1 MLKLKYILVIH
12 FFLFFLIGNTQ
23 VVDSLDASVQDSVE
37 VLQEELEIP
46 QVDSITETTND
57 STSNDDVELESTDE
71 FEDSF
76 PEVDDAESKE
86 DFNSYP
92 IDEQEP
98 DYASPS
104 DENFIF
110 KPQVSLG
117 TGMLTFYGDIGS
129 NHQGYHPMVSRL
141 ASTLRLISPLND
153 FLDLGFYV
161 LFGQISA
168 NERTLTRNLN
178 FNSNI
183 TTGGVT
189 INYNF
194 NHFLKKGRNVEPYI
208 HVGLES
214 IEFLSKTDLQDANGN
229 TYHYWS
235 DGSIKD
241 LAENDPNADNAV
253 DLVRDYTYE
262 SDVREQNFDG
272 FGKYQERTL
281 GMPLELG
288 ANFHVGNKL
297 KFRVG
302 TAVHFTFTD
311 LIDGV
316 TNESVGNRIG
326 DARNDKLLYT
336 HIAMSYDFNIKSKKK
351 PKFDIIDEDSEQYY
365 REDTIDSDG
374 DLVVDHMDRC
384 ANTPPGV
391 VVDELG
397 CPLDDDLDG
406 VANSFDDELLSM
418 EGALVDMKG
427 VTMTDDDH
435 IENFRRYK
443 DSIGEF
449 TDWDTLLRTW
459 GSDPRSLKTLIDTK
473 TLKPKAKEL
482 YIVVGSDIQGVSEDE
497 LWKQLANRDFQVK
510 ESGDS
515 ILYVMGGYDP
525 NMVADVIKEL
535 EEDSVQVQ
543 GVVEI
548 NDQDEVIP
556 VDVEEIVES
565 IEAVNETVDN
575 TPSVDK
581 NSNNNDQNNN
591 LTNESQIPETRD
603 DEFVPVI
610 DPETQLASFRIQI
623 GAFSRKISKSVFAD
637 LPEVVSVK
645 GDDGLYRYFSGSYT
659 DKVKAASHK
668 VNLTT
673 SGYNDAFIVAFK
685 DGKRVTLREAGF
697 DVKPGLVEDITLSS
711 TPSVNAIDSK
721 LVKFRVQVGAFQEKV
736 PTDYL
741 DLFLDIGNVLPKKDV
756 VSGYTRYYVGKLDT
770 YEQAMTFREKIAKKG
785 LEDCFIVGEFK
796 QKIITSREA
805 LNLLGK

>member
-1 MLKLKYILVIH
+1 MFKLRYIFVVSFSI
-12 FFLFFLIGNTQ
+12 FYLIGNAQ
-23 VVDSLDASVQDSVE
+23 VLDDADGNVQDSIDIFQE
-37 VLQEELEIP
+37 VDAIAPLDSIIENTTDSINNEDLEIEP
-46 QVDSITETTND
+46 
-57 STSNDDVELESTDE
+57 TDE
-71 FEDSF
+71 FDDSV
-76 PEVDDAESKE
+76 PNVEDAESSE
-86 DFNSYP
+86 DFDFYP
-92 IDEQEP
+92 IDEQEK
-98 DYASPS
+98 DFESS
-104 DENFIF
+104 TEDEFIF

-141 ASTLRLISPLND
+141 ATTLRLINPLND

-194 NHFLKKGRNVEPYI
+194 NQFLRKGRNVEPYI

-241 LAENDPNADNAV
+241 LAENDPNADNAI

-262 SDVREQNFDG
+262 SDIREQNFDG

-281 GMPLELG
+281 GIPLELG

-351 PKFDIIDEDSEQYY
+351 PKFDVIDEDSEQYY

-374 DLVVDHMDRC
+374 DMVVDHMDRC

-427 VTMTDDDH
+427 VTMTDDQH

-449 TDWDTLLRTW
+449 TAWDTLQRTW
-459 GSDPRSLKTLIDTK
+459 SSDPRSLKTLINTK

-482 YIVVGSDIQGVSEDE
+482 YVVVGSDIQGVSEDE
-497 LWKQLANRDFQVK
+497 LWKKLANRDFQVK

-548 NDQDEVIP
+548 NDQDEITS
-556 VDVEEIVES
+556 VDVDEIVES
-565 IEAVNETVDN
+565 IKVA
-575 TPSVDK
+575 
-581 NSNNNDQNNN
+581 
-591 LTNESQIPETRD
+591 NESQNNETAD

-659 DKVKAASHK
+659 DKSKAASHK

-697 DVKPGLVEDITLSS
+697 DVKPGLIEDISLSS
-711 TPSVNAIDSK
+711 TPSVNAVDPK
-721 LVKFRVQVGAFQEKV
+721 LVKFRVQVGAFKEKV

-756 VSGYTRYYVGKLDT
+756 VSGFTRYYVGKLDT
-770 YEQAMTFREKIAKKG
+770 YEQAMAFRDRIAKKG

-796 QKIITSREA
+796 QKIIPSREA

>member
-1 MLKLKYILVIH
+1 MFKLRYIFIVSFSI
-12 FFLFFLIGNTQ
+12 FYLIGNAQ
-23 VVDSLDASVQDSVE
+23 VLDDADGNVQDSIGIFQE
-37 VLQEELEIP
+37 VDTIAPLDSIIENTTDSINNEDLEIEP
-46 QVDSITETTND
+46 
-57 STSNDDVELESTDE
+57 TDE
-71 FEDSF
+71 FDDSVPNVEDG
-76 PEVDDAESKE
+76 ESSE
-86 DFNSYP
+86 DFDFYP
-92 IDEQEP
+92 IDEQEK
-98 DYASPS
+98 DFESS
-104 DENFIF
+104 TEDEFIF

-141 ASTLRLISPLND
+141 ATTLRLINPLND

-194 NHFLKKGRNVEPYI
+194 NQFLRKGRNVEPYI

-241 LAENDPNADNAV
+241 LAENDPNADNAI

-262 SDVREQNFDG
+262 SDIREQNFDG

-281 GMPLELG
+281 GIPLELG

-351 PKFDIIDEDSEQYY
+351 PKFDVIDEDSEQYY

-374 DLVVDHMDRC
+374 DMVVDHMDRC

-427 VTMTDDDH
+427 VTMTDDQH

-449 TDWDTLLRTW
+449 TAWDTLQRTW
-459 GSDPRSLKTLIDTK
+459 SSDPRSLKTLINTK

-482 YIVVGSDIQGVSEDE
+482 YVVVGSDIQGVSEDE
-497 LWKQLANRDFQVK
+497 LWKKLANRDFQVK

-548 NDQDEVIP
+548 NDQDEITS
-556 VDVEEIVES
+556 VDIDEIVES
-565 IEAVNETVDN
+565 IEVANDSQNNETG
-575 TPSVDK
+575 
-581 NSNNNDQNNN
+581 
-591 LTNESQIPETRD
+591 D

-659 DKVKAASHK
+659 DKSKAASHK

-697 DVKPGLVEDITLSS
+697 DVKPGLIEDISLSS
-711 TPSVNAIDSK
+711 TPSVNAVDPK
-721 LVKFRVQVGAFQEKV
+721 LVKFRVQVGAFKEKV

-756 VSGYTRYYVGKLDT
+756 VSGFTRYYVGKLDT
-770 YEQAMTFREKIAKKG
+770 YEQAMAFRDRIAKKG

-796 QKIITSREA
+796 QKIIPSREA

>member
-1 MLKLKYILVIH
+1 MRLVTYKVSLMILRFRYMI
-12 FFLFFLIGNTQ
+12 FILTMCLTYSLNAQ
-23 VVDSLDASVQDSVE
+23 VADSLVSPSVDSVSNDTP
-37 VLQEELEIP
+37 I
-46 QVDSITETTND
+46 DSITPLQESPDSIEVDNSTIESEPSVEEINSNSLSNEFIEDEETPN
-57 STSNDDVELESTDE
+57 DE
-71 FEDSF
+71 FL
-76 PEVDDAESKE
+76 
-86 DFNSYP
+86 
-92 IDEQEP
+92 
-98 DYASPS
+98 
-104 DENFIF
+104 F
-110 KPQVSLG
+110 KPQLSLG

-129 NHQGYHPMVSRL
+129 NHRGYHPMVSRL
-141 ASTLRLISPLND
+141 ATTLRLINPLND

-229 TYHYWS
+229 TYYYWS
-235 DGSIKD
+235 DGTIKD
-241 LAENDPNADNAV
+241 MAENDPNADNAV
-253 DLVRDYTYE
+253 DLVRDYTFE
-262 SDVREQNFDG
+262 SDIREQNFDG
-272 FGKYQERTL
+272 FGKYQERTF
-281 GMPLELG
+281 GIPLELG
-288 ANFHVGNKL
+288 ANFHVGERL

-302 TAVHFTFTD
+302 SSVHFTFTD

-316 TNESVGNRIG
+316 TSESLGNRIG
-326 DARNDKLLYT
+326 DARNDKMLYT
-336 HIAMSYDFNIKSKKK
+336 HIAMCYDFNIKSKKK
-351 PKFDIIDEDSEQYY
+351 PKVDIIDEDSEKYY
-365 REDTIDSDG
+365 REDVEDADG
-374 DLVVDHMDRC
+374 DLIVDHMDKC
-384 ANTPPGV
+384 PNTPQGV
-391 VVDELG
+391 EVDEFG
-397 CPLDDDLDG
+397 CPLDDDIDG

-418 EGALVDMKG
+418 EGALVDING

-435 IENFRRYK
+435 IENYRRYK

-449 TDWDTLLRTW
+449 SQWDTLHRTW
-459 GSDPRSLKTLIDTK
+459 GSDPRSLKTLIDTRNL
-473 TLKPKAKEL
+473 TPKSKEL
-482 YIVVGSDIQGVSEDE
+482 YIVIGSDIQGVSPNE
-497 LWKQLANRDFQVK
+497 LWKKLANRDFQVK

-525 NMVADVIKEL
+525 NIVADVIKEL
-535 EEDSVQVQ
+535 ENDSVEVQ

-548 NDQDEVIP
+548 NDQDEITP
-556 VDVEEIVES
+556 VDVDEIIAESNVAEETEEELPIENESNTDTAIVE
-565 IEAVNETVDN
+565 
-575 TPSVDK
+575 
-581 NSNNNDQNNN
+581 
-591 LTNESQIPETRD
+591 
-603 DEFVPVI
+603 EFVPVI

-623 GAFSRKISKSVFAD
+623 GAFSRKISKSVFGD
-637 LPEVVSVK
+637 LPDVVSVR

-659 DKVKAASHK
+659 DKAKAATHK

-697 DVKPGLVEDITLSS
+697 EVQPGVVEDLSVSS
-711 TPSVNAIDSK
+711 TPSANAVDPSLI
-721 LVKFRVQVGAFQEKV
+721 KFRIQVGAFKEKV

-741 DLFLDIGNVLPKKDV
+741 DIFLDIGNVLPKRDV
-756 VSGYTRYYVGKLDT
+756 VSGFTRYYVGKLDT
-770 YEQAMTFREKIAKKG
+770 YEAAMAFRDKIASRG

-796 QKIITSREA
+796 QNIITSREA

>member
-1 MLKLKYILVIH
+1 MFKLRYIFVVSFSI
-12 FFLFFLIGNTQ
+12 FYLIGNAQ
-23 VVDSLDASVQDSVE
+23 VLDDADGNVQDSIDIFQKVDTIAPLDSIIE
-37 VLQEELEIP
+37 NTTDSINNEDLEIEP
-46 QVDSITETTND
+46 
-57 STSNDDVELESTDE
+57 TDE
-71 FEDSF
+71 FNDSVPNVEDG
-76 PEVDDAESKE
+76 ESSE
-86 DFNSYP
+86 DFDFYP
-92 IDEQEP
+92 IDEQEK
-98 DYASPS
+98 DFESS
-104 DENFIF
+104 TEDEFIF

-141 ASTLRLISPLND
+141 ATTLRLINPLND

-194 NHFLKKGRNVEPYI
+194 NQFLRKGRNVEPYI

-241 LAENDPNADNAV
+241 LAENDPNADNAI

-262 SDVREQNFDG
+262 SDIREQNFDG

-281 GMPLELG
+281 GIPLELG

-351 PKFDIIDEDSEQYY
+351 PKFDVIDEDSEQYY

-374 DLVVDHMDRC
+374 DMVVDHMDRC

-427 VTMTDDDH
+427 VTMTDDQH

-449 TDWDTLLRTW
+449 TAWDTLQRTW
-459 GSDPRSLKTLIDTK
+459 SSDPRSLKTLINTK

-482 YIVVGSDIQGVSEDE
+482 YVVVGSDIQGVSEDE
-497 LWKQLANRDFQVK
+497 LWKKLANRDFQVK

-548 NDQDEVIP
+548 NDQDEITS
-556 VDVEEIVES
+556 VDVDEIVES
-565 IEAVNETVDN
+565 IKVA
-575 TPSVDK
+575 
-581 NSNNNDQNNN
+581 
-591 LTNESQIPETRD
+591 NESQNNETGD

-659 DKVKAASHK
+659 DKSKAASHK

-697 DVKPGLVEDITLSS
+697 DVKPGLIEDISLSS
-711 TPSVNAIDSK
+711 TPSVNAVDPK
-721 LVKFRVQVGAFQEKV
+721 LVKFRVQVGAFKEKV

-756 VSGYTRYYVGKLDT
+756 VSGFTRYYVGKLDT
-770 YEQAMTFREKIAKKG
+770 YEQAMAFRDRIAKKG

-796 QKIITSREA
+796 QKIIPSREA

>member
-1 MLKLKYILVIH
+1 MFKLRYIFVVSFSI
-12 FFLFFLIGNTQ
+12 FYLIGNAQ
-23 VVDSLDASVQDSVE
+23 VLDDADGNVQDSIDIFQE
-37 VLQEELEIP
+37 VDAITPLDSTIENSIDSINNEDLEIEP
-46 QVDSITETTND
+46 
-57 STSNDDVELESTDE
+57 TDE
-71 FEDSF
+71 FDDSVPNVEDG
-76 PEVDDAESKE
+76 ESSE
-86 DFNSYP
+86 DFDFYP
-92 IDEQEP
+92 IDEQEK
-98 DYASPS
+98 DFESS
-104 DENFIF
+104 TEDEFIF

-141 ASTLRLISPLND
+141 ATTLRLINPLND

-194 NHFLKKGRNVEPYI
+194 NQFLRKGRNVEPYI

-241 LAENDPNADNAV
+241 LAENDPNADNAI

-262 SDVREQNFDG
+262 SDIREQNFDG

-281 GMPLELG
+281 GIPLELG

-302 TAVHFTFTD
+302 TAIHFTFTD

-351 PKFDIIDEDSEQYY
+351 PKFDVIDEDSEQYY

-374 DLVVDHMDRC
+374 DMVVDHMDRC

-427 VTMTDDDH
+427 VTMTDDQH

-449 TDWDTLLRTW
+449 TAWDTLQRTW
-459 GSDPRSLKTLIDTK
+459 SSDPRSLKTLINTK

-482 YIVVGSDIQGVSEDE
+482 YVVVGSDIQGVSEDE
-497 LWKQLANRDFQVK
+497 LWKKLANRDFQVK

-548 NDQDEVIP
+548 NDQDEITSVNF
-556 VDVEEIVES
+556 DEIVES
-565 IEAVNETVDN
+565 IEVA
-575 TPSVDK
+575 
-581 NSNNNDQNNN
+581 
-591 LTNESQIPETRD
+591 NESQNNETAD

-659 DKVKAASHK
+659 DKSKAASHK

-697 DVKPGLVEDITLSS
+697 DVKPGLIEDISLSS
-711 TPSVNAIDSK
+711 TPSVNAVDPK
-721 LVKFRVQVGAFQEKV
+721 LVKFRVQVGAFKEKV

-756 VSGYTRYYVGKLDT
+756 VSGFTRYYVGKLDT
-770 YEQAMTFREKIAKKG
+770 YEQAMAFRDRIAKKG

-796 QKIITSREA
+796 QKIIPSREA

>member
-1 MLKLKYILVIH
+1 MFKLRYIFVVSFSI
-12 FFLFFLIGNTQ
+12 FYLIGNAQ
-23 VVDSLDASVQDSVE
+23 VLDDADGNVQDSIDIFQE
-37 VLQEELEIP
+37 VDAIAPLDSIIENTTDSINNEDLEIEP
-46 QVDSITETTND
+46 
-57 STSNDDVELESTDE
+57 TDE
-71 FEDSF
+71 FNDSVPNVEDG
-76 PEVDDAESKE
+76 ESSE
-86 DFNSYP
+86 DFDFYP
-92 IDEQEP
+92 IDEQEK
-98 DYASPS
+98 DFESS
-104 DENFIF
+104 TEDEFIF

-141 ASTLRLISPLND
+141 ATTLRLINPLND

-194 NHFLKKGRNVEPYI
+194 NQFLRKGRNVEPYI

-241 LAENDPNADNAV
+241 LAENDPNADNAI

-262 SDVREQNFDG
+262 SDIREQNFDG

-281 GMPLELG
+281 GIPLELG

-351 PKFDIIDEDSEQYY
+351 PKFDVIDEDSEQYY

-374 DLVVDHMDRC
+374 DMVVDHMDRC

-427 VTMTDDDH
+427 VTMTDDQH

-449 TDWDTLLRTW
+449 TAWDTLQRTW
-459 GSDPRSLKTLIDTK
+459 SSDPRSLKTLINTK

-482 YIVVGSDIQGVSEDE
+482 YVVVGSDIQGVSEDE
-497 LWKQLANRDFQVK
+497 LWKKLANRDFQVK

-548 NDQDEVIP
+548 NDQDEITS
-556 VDVEEIVES
+556 VDVDEIVES
-565 IEAVNETVDN
+565 IKVA
-575 TPSVDK
+575 
-581 NSNNNDQNNN
+581 
-591 LTNESQIPETRD
+591 NESQNNETGD

-659 DKVKAASHK
+659 DKSKAASHK

-697 DVKPGLVEDITLSS
+697 DVKPGLIEDISLSS
-711 TPSVNAIDSK
+711 TPSINAVDPK
-721 LVKFRVQVGAFQEKV
+721 LVKFRVQVGAFKEKV

-756 VSGYTRYYVGKLDT
+756 VSGFTRYYVGKLDT
-770 YEQAMTFREKIAKKG
+770 YEQAMAFRDRIAKKG

-796 QKIITSREA
+796 QKIIPSREA

>member
-1 MLKLKYILVIH
+1 MFKLRYIFVVSFSI
-12 FFLFFLIGNTQ
+12 FYLIGNAQ
-23 VVDSLDASVQDSVE
+23 VLDDADGNVQDSIDIFQE
-37 VLQEELEIP
+37 VDTIAPLDSIIENTTDSINNEDLEIEP
-46 QVDSITETTND
+46 
-57 STSNDDVELESTDE
+57 TDE
-71 FEDSF
+71 FNDSVPNVEDG
-76 PEVDDAESKE
+76 ESSE
-86 DFNSYP
+86 DFDFYP
-92 IDEQEP
+92 IDEQEK
-98 DYASPS
+98 DFESS
-104 DENFIF
+104 TEDEFIF

-141 ASTLRLISPLND
+141 ATTLRLINPLND

-194 NHFLKKGRNVEPYI
+194 NQFLRKGRNVEPYI
-208 HVGLES
+208 HLGLES

-241 LAENDPNADNAV
+241 LAENDPNADNAI

-262 SDVREQNFDG
+262 SDIREQNFDG

-281 GMPLELG
+281 GIPLELG

-351 PKFDIIDEDSEQYY
+351 PKFDVIDEDSEQYY

-374 DLVVDHMDRC
+374 DMVVDHMDRC

-427 VTMTDDDH
+427 VTMTDDQH

-449 TDWDTLLRTW
+449 TVWDTLQRTW
-459 GSDPRSLKTLIDTK
+459 SSDPRSLKTLINTK

-482 YIVVGSDIQGVSEDE
+482 YVVVGSDIQGVSEDE
-497 LWKQLANRDFQVK
+497 LWKKLANRDFQVK

-548 NDQDEVIP
+548 NDQDEITSVN
-556 VDVEEIVES
+556 VDEIVES
-565 IEAVNETVDN
+565 IEVA
-575 TPSVDK
+575 
-581 NSNNNDQNNN
+581 
-591 LTNESQIPETRD
+591 NESQNNETGD

-659 DKVKAASHK
+659 DKSKAASHK

-697 DVKPGLVEDITLSS
+697 DVKPGLIEDISLSS
-711 TPSVNAIDSK
+711 TPSVNAVDPK
-721 LVKFRVQVGAFQEKV
+721 LVKFRVQVGAFKEKV

-756 VSGYTRYYVGKLDT
+756 VSGFTRYYVGKLDT
-770 YEQAMTFREKIAKKG
+770 YEQAMAFRDRIAKKG

-796 QKIITSREA
+796 QKIIPSREA

>member
-1 MLKLKYILVIH
+1 MFKLRYIFVVSFSI
-12 FFLFFLIGNTQ
+12 FYLIGNAQ
-23 VVDSLDASVQDSVE
+23 VLDDADGNVQDSIDIFQE
-37 VLQEELEIP
+37 VDAIAPLDSIIENTTDSINNEDLEIEP
-46 QVDSITETTND
+46 
-57 STSNDDVELESTDE
+57 TDE
-71 FEDSF
+71 FDDSVPNVEDG
-76 PEVDDAESKE
+76 ESSE
-86 DFNSYP
+86 DFDFYP
-92 IDEQEP
+92 IDEQEK
-98 DYASPS
+98 DFESS
-104 DENFIF
+104 TEDEFIF

-141 ASTLRLISPLND
+141 ATTLRLINPLND

-194 NHFLKKGRNVEPYI
+194 NQFLRKGRNVEPYI

-241 LAENDPNADNAV
+241 LAENDPNADNAI

-262 SDVREQNFDG
+262 SDIREQNFDG

-281 GMPLELG
+281 GIPLELG

-351 PKFDIIDEDSEQYY
+351 PKFDVIDEDSEQYY

-374 DLVVDHMDRC
+374 DMVVDHMDRC

-427 VTMTDDDH
+427 VTMTDDQH

-449 TDWDTLLRTW
+449 TAWDTLQRTW

-482 YIVVGSDIQGVSEDE
+482 YVVVGSDIQGVSEDE
-497 LWKQLANRDFQVK
+497 LWKKLANRDFQVK

-548 NDQDEVIP
+548 NDQDEITS
-556 VDVEEIVES
+556 VDVDEIVES
-565 IEAVNETVDN
+565 IEVA
-575 TPSVDK
+575 
-581 NSNNNDQNNN
+581 
-591 LTNESQIPETRD
+591 NESQNNETGD

-659 DKVKAASHK
+659 DKSKAASHK

-697 DVKPGLVEDITLSS
+697 DVKPGLIEDISLSS
-711 TPSVNAIDSK
+711 TPSVNAVDPK
-721 LVKFRVQVGAFQEKV
+721 LVKFRVQVGAFKEKV

-756 VSGYTRYYVGKLDT
+756 VSGFTRYYVGKLDT
-770 YEQAMTFREKIAKKG
+770 YEQAMAFRDRIAKKG

-796 QKIITSREA
+796 QKIIPSREA

>member
-1 MLKLKYILVIH
+1 MFKLRYILVIN
-12 FFLFFLIGNTQ
+12 FSIFYLIGSAQ
-23 VVDSLDASVQDSVE
+23 VLDDTDASVQDSMDIFQE
-37 VLQEELEIP
+37 VDAITPLDSTIENTIDSINNEDLEIEP
-46 QVDSITETTND
+46 
-57 STSNDDVELESTDE
+57 TDE
-71 FEDSF
+71 FDDSF
-76 PEVDDAESKE
+76 PNVKDVESSK
-86 DFNSYP
+86 DFDFYP
-92 IDEQEP
+92 ISEQEN
-98 DYASPS
+98 DFQSSAK
-104 DENFIF
+104 EEFIF

-141 ASTLRLISPLND
+141 ATTLRLINPLND

-194 NHFLKKGRNVEPYI
+194 NQFLKKGRNVEPYI
-208 HVGLES
+208 HLGLES

-241 LAENDPNADNAV
+241 LAENDPNADNAI

-262 SDVREQNFDG
+262 SDIREQNFDG

-374 DLVVDHMDRC
+374 DMVVDHMDRC

-427 VTMTDDDH
+427 VTMTDDQH
-435 IENFRRYK
+435 IVNFRRYK

-449 TDWDTLLRTW
+449 TDWDTLQRTW
-459 GSDPRSLKTLIDTK
+459 GSDPRSLRTLVDTK
-473 TLKPKAKEL
+473 TLKPRAKEL
-482 YIVVGSDIQGVSEDE
+482 FVVVGSDIEGVSEDE
-497 LWKQLANRDFQVK
+497 LWKKLANRDFQVK

-543 GVVEI
+543 GVIEI
-548 NDQDEVIP
+548 NDQDEITP
-556 VDVEEIVES
+556 VDVDEIVES
-565 IEAVNETVDN
+565 IEVSNETVDDFAGN
-575 TPSVDK
+575 NMDL
-581 NSNNNDQNNN
+581 NND
-591 LTNESQIPETRD
+591 LTNESQNNETGD

-623 GAFSRKISKSVFAD
+623 GAFSRKISKSVFSD

-659 DKVKAASHK
+659 DKSKAASHK

-697 DVKPGLVEDITLSS
+697 DVKPGLVEDISLSS
-711 TPSVNAIDSK
+711 TPSVNAIDPK
-721 LVKFRVQVGAFQEKV
+721 LVKFRVQVGAFKEKV

-756 VSGYTRYYVGKLDT
+756 VSGFTRYYVGKLDT
-770 YEQAMTFREKIAKKG
+770 YEQAMAFRDRIAKKG

>member
-1 MLKLKYILVIH
+1 MFKLRYILVIN
-12 FFLFFLIGNTQ
+12 FSIFYLIGISQ
-23 VVDSLDASVQDSVE
+23 VLDDADASVQDSVHIFQE
-37 VLQEELEIP
+37 VDAITPLDSVIENTIDSINNEDLEIEP
-46 QVDSITETTND
+46 
-57 STSNDDVELESTDE
+57 TDE
-71 FEDSF
+71 FDDSF
-76 PEVDDAESKE
+76 PNEKDVEPSK
-86 DFNSYP
+86 DFDFYP
-92 IDEQEP
+92 IGEQEN
-98 DYASPS
+98 DFQSSA
-104 DENFIF
+104 EEEFIF

-129 NHQGYHPMVSRL
+129 NHKGYHPMVSRL
-141 ASTLRLISPLND
+141 ATTLRLINPLND

-194 NHFLKKGRNVEPYI
+194 NQFLKKGRNVEPYI
-208 HVGLES
+208 HLGLES

-262 SDVREQNFDG
+262 SDIREQNFDG

-374 DLVVDHMDRC
+374 DMVVDHMDRC

-427 VTMTDDDH
+427 VTMTDDQH
-435 IENFRRYK
+435 IVNFRRYK

-449 TDWDTLLRTW
+449 TDWDTLQRTW
-459 GSDPRSLKTLIDTK
+459 GSDPRSLRTLVDTK
-473 TLKPKAKEL
+473 TLKPRAKEL
-482 YIVVGSDIQGVSEDE
+482 FVVVGSDIEGVSEDE
-497 LWKQLANRDFQVK
+497 LWKKLANRDFQVK

-535 EEDSVQVQ
+535 EDDSVQVQ
-543 GVVEI
+543 GVIEI
-548 NDQDEVIP
+548 NDQDEITP
-556 VDVEEIVES
+556 VDVDEIVES
-565 IEAVNETVDN
+565 IEV
-575 TPSVDK
+575 
-581 NSNNNDQNNN
+581 SN
-591 LTNESQIPETRD
+591 
-603 DEFVPVI
+603 
-610 DPETQLASFRIQI
+610 
-623 GAFSRKISKSVFAD
+623 
-637 LPEVVSVK
+637 
-645 GDDGLYRYFSGSYT
+645 
-659 DKVKAASHK
+659 
-668 VNLTT
+668 
-673 SGYNDAFIVAFK
+673 
-685 DGKRVTLREAGF
+685 
-697 DVKPGLVEDITLSS
+697 
-711 TPSVNAIDSK
+711 
-721 LVKFRVQVGAFQEKV
+721 
-736 PTDYL
+736 
-741 DLFLDIGNVLPKKDV
+741 
-756 VSGYTRYYVGKLDT
+756 
-770 YEQAMTFREKIAKKG
+770 
-785 LEDCFIVGEFK
+785 
-796 QKIITSREA
+796 
-805 LNLLGK
+805 

>member
-1 MLKLKYILVIH
+1 MFKLRYIFVVSFSI
-12 FFLFFLIGNTQ
+12 FYLIGNAQ
-23 VVDSLDASVQDSVE
+23 VLDDADGNVQDSIGIFQE
-37 VLQEELEIP
+37 VDTIAPLDSIIENTTDSINNEDLEIEP
-46 QVDSITETTND
+46 
-57 STSNDDVELESTDE
+57 TDE
-71 FEDSF
+71 FDDSVPNVEDG
-76 PEVDDAESKE
+76 ESSE
-86 DFNSYP
+86 DFDFYP
-92 IDEQEP
+92 IDEQEK
-98 DYASPS
+98 DFESS
-104 DENFIF
+104 TEDEFIF

-141 ASTLRLISPLND
+141 ATTLRLINPLND

-194 NHFLKKGRNVEPYI
+194 NQFLRKGRNVEPYI

-241 LAENDPNADNAV
+241 LAENDPNADNAI

-262 SDVREQNFDG
+262 SDIREQNFDG

-281 GMPLELG
+281 GIPLELG

-351 PKFDIIDEDSEQYY
+351 PKFDVIDEDSEQYY

-374 DLVVDHMDRC
+374 DMVVDHMDRC

-427 VTMTDDDH
+427 VTMTDDQH

-449 TDWDTLLRTW
+449 TAWDTLQRTW
-459 GSDPRSLKTLIDTK
+459 SSDPRSLKTLINTK

-482 YIVVGSDIQGVSEDE
+482 YVVVGSDIQGVSEDE
-497 LWKQLANRDFQVK
+497 LWKKLANRDFQVK

-548 NDQDEVIP
+548 NDQDEITS
-556 VDVEEIVES
+556 VDVDEIVES
-565 IEAVNETVDN
+565 IEVA
-575 TPSVDK
+575 
-581 NSNNNDQNNN
+581 
-591 LTNESQIPETRD
+591 NESQNNETGD

-659 DKVKAASHK
+659 DKSKAASHK

-697 DVKPGLVEDITLSS
+697 DVKPGLIEDISLSS
-711 TPSVNAIDSK
+711 TPSVNAVDPK
-721 LVKFRVQVGAFQEKV
+721 LVKFRVQVGAFKEKV

-756 VSGYTRYYVGKLDT
+756 VSGFTRYYVGKLDT
-770 YEQAMTFREKIAKKG
+770 YEQAMAFRDRIAKKG

-796 QKIITSREA
+796 QKIIPSREA

>member
-1 MLKLKYILVIH
+1 MFKLRYIFVVSFSI
-12 FFLFFLIGNTQ
+12 FYLIGNAQ
-23 VVDSLDASVQDSVE
+23 VLDDADGNVQDSIDIFQE
-37 VLQEELEIP
+37 VDAIAPLDSIIENTTDSINNEDLEIEP
-46 QVDSITETTND
+46 
-57 STSNDDVELESTDE
+57 TDE
-71 FEDSF
+71 FNDSVPNVEDG
-76 PEVDDAESKE
+76 ESSE
-86 DFNSYP
+86 DFDFYP
-92 IDEQEP
+92 IDEQEK
-98 DYASPS
+98 DFESS
-104 DENFIF
+104 TEDEFIF

-141 ASTLRLISPLND
+141 ATTLRLINPLND

-194 NHFLKKGRNVEPYI
+194 NQFLRKGRNVEPYI

-241 LAENDPNADNAV
+241 LAENDPNADNAI

-262 SDVREQNFDG
+262 SDIREQNFDG

-281 GMPLELG
+281 GIPLELG

-351 PKFDIIDEDSEQYY
+351 PKFDVIDEDSEQYY

-374 DLVVDHMDRC
+374 DMVVDHMDRC

-427 VTMTDDDH
+427 VTMTDDQH

-449 TDWDTLLRTW
+449 TAWDTLQRTW
-459 GSDPRSLKTLIDTK
+459 SSDPRSLKTLINTK

-482 YIVVGSDIQGVSEDE
+482 YVVVGSDIQGVSEDE
-497 LWKQLANRDFQVK
+497 LWKKLANRDFQVK

-548 NDQDEVIP
+548 NDQDEITSVN
-556 VDVEEIVES
+556 VDEIVES
-565 IEAVNETVDN
+565 IEVA
-575 TPSVDK
+575 
-581 NSNNNDQNNN
+581 
-591 LTNESQIPETRD
+591 NESQNNETGD

-610 DPETQLASFRIQI
+610 DPEPQLASFRIQI

-659 DKVKAASHK
+659 DKSKAASHK

-697 DVKPGLVEDITLSS
+697 DVKPGLIEDISLSS
-711 TPSVNAIDSK
+711 TPSVNAVDPK
-721 LVKFRVQVGAFQEKV
+721 LVKFRVQVGAFKEKV

-756 VSGYTRYYVGKLDT
+756 VSGFTRYYVGKLDT
-770 YEQAMTFREKIAKKG
+770 YEQAMAFRDRIAKKG

-796 QKIITSREA
+796 QKIIPSREA

>member
-1 MLKLKYILVIH
+1 MFKLRYIFVVSFSI
-12 FFLFFLIGNTQ
+12 FYLIGNAQ
-23 VVDSLDASVQDSVE
+23 VLDDADGNVQDSIDIFQE
-37 VLQEELEIP
+37 VDTIAPLDSIIENTTDSINNEDLEIEP
-46 QVDSITETTND
+46 
-57 STSNDDVELESTDE
+57 TDE
-71 FEDSF
+71 FNDSVPNVEDG
-76 PEVDDAESKE
+76 ESSE
-86 DFNSYP
+86 DFDFYP
-92 IDEQEP
+92 IDEQEK
-98 DYASPS
+98 DFESS
-104 DENFIF
+104 TEDEFIF

-141 ASTLRLISPLND
+141 ATTLRLINPLND

-194 NHFLKKGRNVEPYI
+194 NQFLKKGRNVEPYI

-241 LAENDPNADNAV
+241 LAENDPNADNAI

-262 SDVREQNFDG
+262 SDIREQNFDG

-281 GMPLELG
+281 GIPLELG

-351 PKFDIIDEDSEQYY
+351 PKFDVIDEDSEQYY

-374 DLVVDHMDRC
+374 DMVVDHMDRC

-427 VTMTDDDH
+427 VTMTDDQH

-449 TDWDTLLRTW
+449 TAWDTLQRTW
-459 GSDPRSLKTLIDTK
+459 SSDPRSLKTLINTK

-482 YIVVGSDIQGVSEDE
+482 YVVVGSDIQGVSEDE
-497 LWKQLANRDFQVK
+497 LWKKLANRDFQVK

-548 NDQDEVIP
+548 NDQDEITS
-556 VDVEEIVES
+556 VDVDEIVES
-565 IEAVNETVDN
+565 IEVA
-575 TPSVDK
+575 
-581 NSNNNDQNNN
+581 
-591 LTNESQIPETRD
+591 NESQNNETGD

-659 DKVKAASHK
+659 DKSKAASHK

-697 DVKPGLVEDITLSS
+697 DVKPGLIEDISLSS
-711 TPSVNAIDSK
+711 TPSVNAVDPK
-721 LVKFRVQVGAFQEKV
+721 LVKFRVQVGAFKEKV

-756 VSGYTRYYVGKLDT
+756 VSGFTRYYVGKLDT
-770 YEQAMTFREKIAKKG
+770 YEQAMAFRDRIAKKG

-796 QKIITSREA
+796 QKIIPSREA

>member
-1 MLKLKYILVIH
+1 MFKLRYIFVVSFSI
-12 FFLFFLIGNTQ
+12 FYLIGNAQ
-23 VVDSLDASVQDSVE
+23 VLDDADGNVQDSIDIFQE
-37 VLQEELEIP
+37 VDAIAPL
-46 QVDSITETTND
+46 DSIIENTTD
-57 STSNDDVELESTDE
+57 SINNEDLDIEPTDE
-71 FEDSF
+71 FDDSVPNVEDG
-76 PEVDDAESKE
+76 ESSE
-86 DFNSYP
+86 DFDFYP
-92 IDEQEP
+92 IDEQEK
-98 DYASPS
+98 DFESS
-104 DENFIF
+104 TEDEFIF

-141 ASTLRLISPLND
+141 ATTLRLINPLND

-194 NHFLKKGRNVEPYI
+194 NQFLRKGRNVEPYI

-241 LAENDPNADNAV
+241 LAENDPNADNAI

-262 SDVREQNFDG
+262 SDIREQNFDG

-281 GMPLELG
+281 GIPLELG

-351 PKFDIIDEDSEQYY
+351 PKFDVIDEDSEQYY

-374 DLVVDHMDRC
+374 DMVVDHMDRC

-427 VTMTDDDH
+427 VTMTDDQH

-449 TDWDTLLRTW
+449 TAWDTLQRTW
-459 GSDPRSLKTLIDTK
+459 SSDPRSLKTLINTK

-482 YIVVGSDIQGVSEDE
+482 YVVVGSDIQGVSEDE
-497 LWKQLANRDFQVK
+497 LWKKLANRDFQVK

-548 NDQDEVIP
+548 NDQDEITSVN
-556 VDVEEIVES
+556 VDEIVES
-565 IEAVNETVDN
+565 IEVA
-575 TPSVDK
+575 
-581 NSNNNDQNNN
+581 
-591 LTNESQIPETRD
+591 NESQNNETGD

-659 DKVKAASHK
+659 DKSKAASHK

-697 DVKPGLVEDITLSS
+697 DVKPGLIEDISLSS
-711 TPSVNAIDSK
+711 TPSVNAVDPK
-721 LVKFRVQVGAFQEKV
+721 LVKFRVQVGAFKEKV

-756 VSGYTRYYVGKLDT
+756 VSGFTRYYVGKLDT
-770 YEQAMTFREKIAKKG
+770 YEQAMAFRDRIAKKG

-796 QKIITSREA
+796 QKIIPSREA

>member
-1 MLKLKYILVIH
+1 M
-12 FFLFFLIGNTQ
+12 IGNAQ
-23 VVDSLDASVQDSVE
+23 VLDDADINVQDSIDIFQE
-37 VLQEELEIP
+37 VDAITPLDSIIENTTDSINNEDLEIEP
-46 QVDSITETTND
+46 
-57 STSNDDVELESTDE
+57 TDE
-71 FEDSF
+71 FDDSV
-76 PEVDDAESKE
+76 PNVEDAESSE
-86 DFNSYP
+86 DFDFYP
-92 IDEQEP
+92 IDEQEK
-98 DYASPS
+98 DFESS
-104 DENFIF
+104 TEDEFIF

-141 ASTLRLISPLND
+141 ATTLRLINPLND

-194 NHFLKKGRNVEPYI
+194 NQFLRKGRNVEPYI

-241 LAENDPNADNAV
+241 LAENDPNADNAI

-262 SDVREQNFDG
+262 SDIREQNFDG

-281 GMPLELG
+281 GIPLELG

-351 PKFDIIDEDSEQYY
+351 PKFDVIDEDSEQYY

-374 DLVVDHMDRC
+374 DMVVDHMDRC

-391 VVDELG
+391 VVNELG

-427 VTMTDDDH
+427 VTMTDDQH

-449 TDWDTLLRTW
+449 TAWDTLQRTW
-459 GSDPRSLKTLIDTK
+459 SSDPRSLKTLINTK

-482 YIVVGSDIQGVSEDE
+482 YVVVGSDIQGVSEDE
-497 LWKQLANRDFQVK
+497 LWKKLANRDFQVK

-548 NDQDEVIP
+548 NDQDEITS
-556 VDVEEIVES
+556 VDVDEIVES
-565 IEAVNETVDN
+565 IKVA
-575 TPSVDK
+575 
-581 NSNNNDQNNN
+581 
-591 LTNESQIPETRD
+591 NESQNNETGD

-659 DKVKAASHK
+659 DKSKAASHK

-697 DVKPGLVEDITLSS
+697 DVKPGLIEDISLSS
-711 TPSVNAIDSK
+711 TPSVNAVDPK
-721 LVKFRVQVGAFQEKV
+721 LVKFRVQVGAFKEKV

-756 VSGYTRYYVGKLDT
+756 VSGFTRYYVGKLDT
-770 YEQAMTFREKIAKKG
+770 YEQAMAFRDRIAKKG

-796 QKIITSREA
+796 QKIIPSREA

>member
-1 MLKLKYILVIH
+1 MFKLRYIFVVSFSI
-12 FFLFFLIGNTQ
+12 FYLIGNAQ
-23 VVDSLDASVQDSVE
+23 VLDDADGNVQDSIDIFQE
-37 VLQEELEIP
+37 VDTIAPLDSIIENTTDSINNEDLEIEP
-46 QVDSITETTND
+46 
-57 STSNDDVELESTDE
+57 TDE
-71 FEDSF
+71 FDDSVPNVEDG
-76 PEVDDAESKE
+76 ESSE
-86 DFNSYP
+86 DFDFHP
-92 IDEQEP
+92 IDEQEK
-98 DYASPS
+98 DFESS
-104 DENFIF
+104 TEDEFIF

-141 ASTLRLISPLND
+141 ATTLRLINPLND

-194 NHFLKKGRNVEPYI
+194 NQFLRKGRNVEPYI

-241 LAENDPNADNAV
+241 LAENDPNADNAI

-262 SDVREQNFDG
+262 SDIREQNFDG

-281 GMPLELG
+281 GIPLELG

-351 PKFDIIDEDSEQYY
+351 PKFDVIDEDSEQYY

-374 DLVVDHMDRC
+374 DMVVDHMDRC

-427 VTMTDDDH
+427 VTMTDDQH

-449 TDWDTLLRTW
+449 TVWDTLQRTW

-482 YIVVGSDIQGVSEDE
+482 YVVVGSDIQGVSEDE
-497 LWKQLANRDFQVK
+497 LWKKLANRDFQVK

-548 NDQDEVIP
+548 NDQDEITSVN
-556 VDVEEIVES
+556 VDEIVES
-565 IEAVNETVDN
+565 IEVA
-575 TPSVDK
+575 
-581 NSNNNDQNNN
+581 
-591 LTNESQIPETRD
+591 NESQNNETGD

-659 DKVKAASHK
+659 DKSKAASHK

-697 DVKPGLVEDITLSS
+697 DVKPGLIEDISLSS
-711 TPSVNAIDSK
+711 TPSVNAVDPK
-721 LVKFRVQVGAFQEKV
+721 LVKFRVQVGAFKEKV

-756 VSGYTRYYVGKLDT
+756 VSGFTRYYVGKLDT
-770 YEQAMTFREKIAKKG
+770 YEQAMAFRDRIAKKG

-796 QKIITSREA
+796 QKIIPSREA

>member
-1 MLKLKYILVIH
+1 MRLVTYKVSLMILRFRYMI
-12 FFLFFLIGNTQ
+12 FILTMCLTYSLNAQ
-23 VVDSLDASVQDSVE
+23 VADSLVSPSVDSLSNDTP
-37 VLQEELEIP
+37 I
-46 QVDSITETTND
+46 DSITPLQESPDSMEVDNATIESEPSVEEINSNSLSNEFIEDEETPN
-57 STSNDDVELESTDE
+57 DE
-71 FEDSF
+71 FL
-76 PEVDDAESKE
+76 
-86 DFNSYP
+86 
-92 IDEQEP
+92 
-98 DYASPS
+98 
-104 DENFIF
+104 F
-110 KPQVSLG
+110 KPQLSLG

-129 NHQGYHPMVSRL
+129 NHRGYHPMVSRL
-141 ASTLRLISPLND
+141 ATTLRLINPLND

-229 TYHYWS
+229 TYYYWS
-235 DGSIKD
+235 DGTIKD
-241 LAENDPNADNAV
+241 MAENDPNADNAV
-253 DLVRDYTYE
+253 DLVRDYTFE
-262 SDVREQNFDG
+262 SDIREQNFDG
-272 FGKYQERTL
+272 FGKYQERTF
-281 GMPLELG
+281 GIPLELG
-288 ANFHVGNKL
+288 ANFHVGERL

-302 TAVHFTFTD
+302 SSVHFTFTD

-316 TNESVGNRIG
+316 TSESLGNRIG
-326 DARNDKLLYT
+326 DARNDKMLFT
-336 HIAMSYDFNIKSKKK
+336 HIAMCYDFNIKSKKK
-351 PKFDIIDEDSEQYY
+351 PKVDIIDEDSEKYY
-365 REDTIDSDG
+365 REDVEDADG
-374 DLVVDHMDRC
+374 DLIVDHMDNC
-384 ANTPPGV
+384 PNTPQGV
-391 VVDELG
+391 EVDEFG
-397 CPLDDDLDG
+397 CPLDDDIDG

-418 EGALVDMKG
+418 EGALVDING

-435 IENFRRYK
+435 IENYRRYK

-449 TDWDTLLRTW
+449 SQWDTLHRTW
-459 GSDPRSLKTLIDTK
+459 GSDPRSLKTLIDTRNL
-473 TLKPKAKEL
+473 TPKSKEL
-482 YIVVGSDIQGVSEDE
+482 YIVIGSDIQGVSPNE
-497 LWKQLANRDFQVK
+497 LWKKLANRDFQVK

-525 NMVADVIKEL
+525 NIVADVIKEL
-535 EEDSVQVQ
+535 ENDSVEVQ

-548 NDQDEVIP
+548 NDQDEITP
-556 VDVEEIVES
+556 VDVDEIIAESNVTEETEEELPIENESNTDTAIVE
-565 IEAVNETVDN
+565 
-575 TPSVDK
+575 
-581 NSNNNDQNNN
+581 
-591 LTNESQIPETRD
+591 
-603 DEFVPVI
+603 EFVPVI

-623 GAFSRKISKSVFAD
+623 GAFSRKISKSVFGD
-637 LPEVVSVK
+637 LPNVVSVR

-659 DKVKAASHK
+659 DKAKAATHK

-697 DVKPGLVEDITLSS
+697 EVQPGVVEDLSVSS
-711 TPSVNAIDSK
+711 TPSTNAVDPSLI
-721 LVKFRVQVGAFQEKV
+721 KFRIQVGAFKEKV

-741 DLFLDIGNVLPKKDV
+741 DIFLDIGNVLPKRDV
-756 VSGYTRYYVGKLDT
+756 VSGFTRYYVGKLDT
-770 YEQAMTFREKIAKKG
+770 YEAAMAFRDKIASRG

-796 QKIITSREA
+796 QNIITSREA

>member
-1 MLKLKYILVIH
+1 MFKLRYIFVVSFSI
-12 FFLFFLIGNTQ
+12 FYLIGNAQ
-23 VVDSLDASVQDSVE
+23 VLDDADVNVQDSIDIFQE
-37 VLQEELEIP
+37 VDAIAPLDSIIENTTDSINNEDLEIEP
-46 QVDSITETTND
+46 
-57 STSNDDVELESTDE
+57 TDE
-71 FEDSF
+71 FDDSVPNVEDG
-76 PEVDDAESKE
+76 ESSE
-86 DFNSYP
+86 DFDFYP
-92 IDEQEP
+92 IDEQEK
-98 DYASPS
+98 DFESS
-104 DENFIF
+104 TEDEFIF

-141 ASTLRLISPLND
+141 ATTLRLINPLND

-194 NHFLKKGRNVEPYI
+194 NQFLRKGRNVEPYI

-241 LAENDPNADNAV
+241 LAENDPNADNAI

-262 SDVREQNFDG
+262 SDIREQNFDG

-281 GMPLELG
+281 GIPLELG

-351 PKFDIIDEDSEQYY
+351 PKFDVIDEDSEQYY

-374 DLVVDHMDRC
+374 DMVVDHMDRC

-427 VTMTDDDH
+427 VTMTDDQH

-449 TDWDTLLRTW
+449 TAWDTLQRTW
-459 GSDPRSLKTLIDTK
+459 SSDPRSLKTLINTK

-482 YIVVGSDIQGVSEDE
+482 YVVVGSDIQGVSEDE
-497 LWKQLANRDFQVK
+497 LWKKLANRDFQVK

-548 NDQDEVIP
+548 NDQDEITS
-556 VDVEEIVES
+556 VDVDEIVES
-565 IEAVNETVDN
+565 IEVA
-575 TPSVDK
+575 
-581 NSNNNDQNNN
+581 
-591 LTNESQIPETRD
+591 NESQNNETGD

-659 DKVKAASHK
+659 DKSKAASHK

-697 DVKPGLVEDITLSS
+697 DVKPGLIEDISLSS
-711 TPSVNAIDSK
+711 TPSVNAVDPK
-721 LVKFRVQVGAFQEKV
+721 LVKFRVQVGAFKEKV

-756 VSGYTRYYVGKLDT
+756 VSGFTRYYVGKLDT
-770 YEQAMTFREKIAKKG
+770 YEQAMAFRDRIAKKG

-796 QKIITSREA
+796 QKIIPSREA

>member
-1 MLKLKYILVIH
+1 MFKLRYIFVVSFSI
-12 FFLFFLIGNTQ
+12 FYLIGNAQ
-23 VVDSLDASVQDSVE
+23 VLDDADGNVQDSIDIFQE
-37 VLQEELEIP
+37 VDTIAPLDSIIENTTDSINNEDLEIEP
-46 QVDSITETTND
+46 
-57 STSNDDVELESTDE
+57 TDE
-71 FEDSF
+71 FNDSVPNVEDG
-76 PEVDDAESKE
+76 ESSE
-86 DFNSYP
+86 DFDFYP
-92 IDEQEP
+92 IDEQEK
-98 DYASPS
+98 DFESS
-104 DENFIF
+104 TEDEFIF

-141 ASTLRLISPLND
+141 ATTLRLINPLND

-194 NHFLKKGRNVEPYI
+194 NQFLRKGRNVEPYI

-241 LAENDPNADNAV
+241 LAENDPNADNAI

-262 SDVREQNFDG
+262 SDIREQNFDG

-281 GMPLELG
+281 GIPLELG

-351 PKFDIIDEDSEQYY
+351 PKFDVIDEDSEQYY

-374 DLVVDHMDRC
+374 DMVVDHMDRC

-397 CPLDDDLDG
+397 CPIDDDLDG

-427 VTMTDDDH
+427 VTMTDDQH

-449 TDWDTLLRTW
+449 TAWDTLQRTW
-459 GSDPRSLKTLIDTK
+459 SSDPRSLKTLINTK

-482 YIVVGSDIQGVSEDE
+482 YVVVGSDIQGVSEDE
-497 LWKQLANRDFQVK
+497 LWKKLANRDFQVK

-548 NDQDEVIP
+548 NDQDELTSVN
-556 VDVEEIVES
+556 VDEIVES
-565 IEAVNETVDN
+565 IEVA
-575 TPSVDK
+575 
-581 NSNNNDQNNN
+581 
-591 LTNESQIPETRD
+591 NESQNNETGD

-659 DKVKAASHK
+659 DKSKAASHK

-697 DVKPGLVEDITLSS
+697 DVKPGLIEDISLSS
-711 TPSVNAIDSK
+711 TPSVNAVDPK
-721 LVKFRVQVGAFQEKV
+721 LVKFRVQVGAFKEKV

-756 VSGYTRYYVGKLDT
+756 VSGFTRYYVGKLDT
-770 YEQAMTFREKIAKKG
+770 YEQAMAFRDRIAKKG

-796 QKIITSREA
+796 QKIIPSREA

>member
-1 MLKLKYILVIH
+1 MFKLRYIFVVSFSI
-12 FFLFFLIGNTQ
+12 FYLIGNAQ
-23 VVDSLDASVQDSVE
+23 VLDDADGNVQDSIDIFQE
-37 VLQEELEIP
+37 VDAIAPLDSIIENTTDSINNEDLEIEP
-46 QVDSITETTND
+46 
-57 STSNDDVELESTDE
+57 TDE
-71 FEDSF
+71 FDDSV
-76 PEVDDAESKE
+76 PNVEDAESSE
-86 DFNSYP
+86 DFDFYP
-92 IDEQEP
+92 IDEQEK
-98 DYASPS
+98 DFESS
-104 DENFIF
+104 TEDEFIF

-141 ASTLRLISPLND
+141 ATTLRLINPLND

-194 NHFLKKGRNVEPYI
+194 NQFLRKGRNVEPYI

-241 LAENDPNADNAV
+241 LAENDPNADNAI

-262 SDVREQNFDG
+262 SDIREQNFDG

-281 GMPLELG
+281 GIPLELG

-351 PKFDIIDEDSEQYY
+351 PKFDVIDEDSEQYY

-374 DLVVDHMDRC
+374 DMVVDHMDRC

-427 VTMTDDDH
+427 VTMTDDQH

-449 TDWDTLLRTW
+449 TAWDTLQRTW
-459 GSDPRSLKTLIDTK
+459 SSDPRSLKTLINTK

-482 YIVVGSDIQGVSEDE
+482 YVVVGSDIQGVSEDE
-497 LWKQLANRDFQVK
+497 LWKKLANRDFQVK

-548 NDQDEVIP
+548 NDQDEITS
-556 VDVEEIVES
+556 VDVDEIVES
-565 IEAVNETVDN
+565 IKVA
-575 TPSVDK
+575 
-581 NSNNNDQNNN
+581 
-591 LTNESQIPETRD
+591 NESQNNETGD

-659 DKVKAASHK
+659 DKSKAASHK

-697 DVKPGLVEDITLSS
+697 DVKPGLIEDISLSS
-711 TPSVNAIDSK
+711 TPSVNAVDPK
-721 LVKFRVQVGAFQEKV
+721 LVKFRVQVGAFKEKV

-756 VSGYTRYYVGKLDT
+756 VSGFTRYYVGKLDT
-770 YEQAMTFREKIAKKG
+770 YEQAMAFRDRIAKKG

-796 QKIITSREA
+796 QKIIPSREA

>member
-1 MLKLKYILVIH
+1 MFKLRYIFVVSFSI
-12 FFLFFLIGNTQ
+12 FYLIGNAQ
-23 VVDSLDASVQDSVE
+23 VLDDADGNVQDSIDIFQE
-37 VLQEELEIP
+37 VDAIAPLDSIIENTTDSINNEDLEIEP
-46 QVDSITETTND
+46 
-57 STSNDDVELESTDE
+57 TDE
-71 FEDSF
+71 FDDSVPNVEDG
-76 PEVDDAESKE
+76 ESSE
-86 DFNSYP
+86 DFDFYP
-92 IDEQEP
+92 IDEQEK
-98 DYASPS
+98 DFESS
-104 DENFIF
+104 TEDEFIF

-141 ASTLRLISPLND
+141 ATTLRLINPLND

-194 NHFLKKGRNVEPYI
+194 NQFLRKGRNVEPYI

-241 LAENDPNADNAV
+241 LAENDPNADNAI

-262 SDVREQNFDG
+262 SDIREQNFDG

-281 GMPLELG
+281 GIPLELG

-351 PKFDIIDEDSEQYY
+351 PKFDVIDEDSEQYY

-374 DLVVDHMDRC
+374 DMVVDHMDRC

-391 VVDELG
+391 VVDEFG

-427 VTMTDDDH
+427 VTMTDDQH

-449 TDWDTLLRTW
+449 TAWDTLQRTW
-459 GSDPRSLKTLIDTK
+459 SSDPRSLKTLINTK

-482 YIVVGSDIQGVSEDE
+482 YVVVGSDIQGVSEDE
-497 LWKQLANRDFQVK
+497 LWKKLANRDFQVK

-548 NDQDEVIP
+548 NDQDEITSVN
-556 VDVEEIVES
+556 VDEIVES
-565 IEAVNETVDN
+565 IEVA
-575 TPSVDK
+575 
-581 NSNNNDQNNN
+581 
-591 LTNESQIPETRD
+591 NESQNNETGD

-659 DKVKAASHK
+659 DKSKAASHK

-697 DVKPGLVEDITLSS
+697 DVKPGLIEDISLSS
-711 TPSVNAIDSK
+711 TPSVNAVDPK
-721 LVKFRVQVGAFQEKV
+721 LVKFRVQVGAFKEKV

-756 VSGYTRYYVGKLDT
+756 VSGFTRYYVGKLDT
-770 YEQAMTFREKIAKKG
+770 YEQAMAFRDRIAKKG

-796 QKIITSREA
+796 QKIIPSREA

>member
-1 MLKLKYILVIH
+1 MFKLRYIFVVSFSI
-12 FFLFFLIGNTQ
+12 FYLIGNAQ
-23 VVDSLDASVQDSVE
+23 VLDDADGNVQDSIDIFQE
-37 VLQEELEIP
+37 VDAIAPLDSIIENTTDSINNEDLEIEP
-46 QVDSITETTND
+46 
-57 STSNDDVELESTDE
+57 TDE
-71 FEDSF
+71 FDDSVPNVEDG
-76 PEVDDAESKE
+76 ESSE
-86 DFNSYP
+86 DFDFYP
-92 IDEQEP
+92 IDEQEK
-98 DYASPS
+98 DFESS
-104 DENFIF
+104 TEDEFIF

-141 ASTLRLISPLND
+141 ATTLRLINPLND

-194 NHFLKKGRNVEPYI
+194 NQFLRKGRNVEPYI

-241 LAENDPNADNAV
+241 LAENDPNADNAI

-262 SDVREQNFDG
+262 SDIREQNFDG

-281 GMPLELG
+281 GIPLELG

-351 PKFDIIDEDSEQYY
+351 PKFDVIDEDSEQYY

-374 DLVVDHMDRC
+374 DMVVDHMDRC

-427 VTMTDDDH
+427 VTMTDDQH

-449 TDWDTLLRTW
+449 TAWDTLQRTW
-459 GSDPRSLKTLIDTK
+459 SSDPRSLKTLINTK

-482 YIVVGSDIQGVSEDE
+482 YVVVGSDIQGVSEDE
-497 LWKQLANRDFQVK
+497 LWKKLANRDFQVK

-548 NDQDEVIP
+548 NDQDEITSVN
-556 VDVEEIVES
+556 VDEIVES
-565 IEAVNETVDN
+565 IEVA
-575 TPSVDK
+575 
-581 NSNNNDQNNN
+581 
-591 LTNESQIPETRD
+591 NESQNNETGD

-659 DKVKAASHK
+659 DKSKAASHK

-697 DVKPGLVEDITLSS
+697 DVKPGLIEDISLSS
-711 TPSVNAIDSK
+711 TPSVNAVDPK
-721 LVKFRVQVGAFQEKV
+721 LVKFRVQVGAFKEKV

-756 VSGYTRYYVGKLDT
+756 VSGFTRYYVGKLDT
-770 YEQAMTFREKIAKKG
+770 YEQAMAFRDRIAKKG

-796 QKIITSREA
+796 QKIIPSREA

>member
-1 MLKLKYILVIH
+1 MFKLRYIFVVSFSI
-12 FFLFFLIGNTQ
+12 FYLIGNAQ
-23 VVDSLDASVQDSVE
+23 VLDDADGNVQDSIDIFQE
-37 VLQEELEIP
+37 VDAIAPLDSIIENTTDSINNEDLEIEP
-46 QVDSITETTND
+46 
-57 STSNDDVELESTDE
+57 TDE
-71 FEDSF
+71 FDDSVPNVEDG
-76 PEVDDAESKE
+76 ESSE
-86 DFNSYP
+86 DFDFYP
-92 IDEQEP
+92 IDEQEK
-98 DYASPS
+98 DFESS
-104 DENFIF
+104 TEDEFIF

-141 ASTLRLISPLND
+141 ATTLRLINPLND

-194 NHFLKKGRNVEPYI
+194 NQFLRKGRNVEPYI

-241 LAENDPNADNAV
+241 LAENDPNADNAI

-262 SDVREQNFDG
+262 SDIREQNFDG

-281 GMPLELG
+281 GIPLELG

-351 PKFDIIDEDSEQYY
+351 PKFDVIDEDSEQYY

-374 DLVVDHMDRC
+374 DMVVDHMDRC

-427 VTMTDDDH
+427 VTMTDDQH

-449 TDWDTLLRTW
+449 TAWDTLQRTW
-459 GSDPRSLKTLIDTK
+459 SSDPRSLKTLINTK

-482 YIVVGSDIQGVSEDE
+482 YVVVGSDIQGVSEDE
-497 LWKQLANRDFQVK
+497 LWKKLANRDFQVK

-548 NDQDEVIP
+548 NDQDEITSVN
-556 VDVEEIVES
+556 VDEIVES
-565 IEAVNETVDN
+565 IEVA
-575 TPSVDK
+575 
-581 NSNNNDQNNN
+581 
-591 LTNESQIPETRD
+591 NESQNNETGD

-659 DKVKAASHK
+659 DKSKAASHK

-697 DVKPGLVEDITLSS
+697 DVKPGLIEDISLSS
-711 TPSVNAIDSK
+711 TPSINAVDPK
-721 LVKFRVQVGAFQEKV
+721 LVKFRVQVGAFKEKV

-756 VSGYTRYYVGKLDT
+756 VSGFTRYYVGKLDT
-770 YEQAMTFREKIAKKG
+770 YEQAMAFRDRIAKKG

-796 QKIITSREA
+796 QKIIPSREA

>member
-1 MLKLKYILVIH
+1 MFKLRYIFVVSFSI
-12 FFLFFLIGNTQ
+12 FYLIGNAQ
-23 VVDSLDASVQDSVE
+23 VLDDADGNVQDSIDIFQE
-37 VLQEELEIP
+37 VDTIAPLDSIIENTTDSINNEDLEIEP
-46 QVDSITETTND
+46 
-57 STSNDDVELESTDE
+57 TDE
-71 FEDSF
+71 FNDSVPNVEDG
-76 PEVDDAESKE
+76 ESSE
-86 DFNSYP
+86 DFDFYP
-92 IDEQEP
+92 IDEQEK
-98 DYASPS
+98 DFESS
-104 DENFIF
+104 TEDEFIF

-141 ASTLRLISPLND
+141 ATTLRLINPLND

-194 NHFLKKGRNVEPYI
+194 NQFLRKGRNVEPYI

-241 LAENDPNADNAV
+241 LAENDPNADNAI

-262 SDVREQNFDG
+262 SDIREQNFDG

-281 GMPLELG
+281 GLPLELG

-351 PKFDIIDEDSEQYY
+351 PKFDVIDEDSEQYY

-374 DLVVDHMDRC
+374 DMVVDHMDRC

-427 VTMTDDDH
+427 VTMTDDQH

-449 TDWDTLLRTW
+449 TVWDTLQRTW
-459 GSDPRSLKTLIDTK
+459 SSDPRSLKTLINTK

-482 YIVVGSDIQGVSEDE
+482 YVVVGSDIQGVSEDE
-497 LWKQLANRDFQVK
+497 LWKKLANRDFQVK

-548 NDQDEVIP
+548 NDQDEITS
-556 VDVEEIVES
+556 VDVDEIVES
-565 IEAVNETVDN
+565 IKVA
-575 TPSVDK
+575 
-581 NSNNNDQNNN
+581 
-591 LTNESQIPETRD
+591 NESQNNETGD

-659 DKVKAASHK
+659 DKSKAASHK

-697 DVKPGLVEDITLSS
+697 DVKPGLIEDISLSS
-711 TPSVNAIDSK
+711 TPSVNAVDPK
-721 LVKFRVQVGAFQEKV
+721 LVKFRVQVGAFKEKV

-756 VSGYTRYYVGKLDT
+756 VSGFTRYYVGKLDT
-770 YEQAMTFREKIAKKG
+770 YEQAMAFRDRIAKKG

-796 QKIITSREA
+796 QKIIPSREA

>member
-1 MLKLKYILVIH
+1 MFKLRYIFVVI
-12 FFLFFLIGNTQ
+12 FSIFYLIGNAQ
-23 VVDSLDASVQDSVE
+23 VLDDADGNVQDSIDIFQE
-37 VLQEELEIP
+37 VDAIAPLDSIIENTTDSINNEDLEIEP
-46 QVDSITETTND
+46 
-57 STSNDDVELESTDE
+57 TDE
-71 FEDSF
+71 FDDSVPNVEDG
-76 PEVDDAESKE
+76 ESSE
-86 DFNSYP
+86 DFDFYP
-92 IDEQEP
+92 IDEQEK
-98 DYASPS
+98 DFESS
-104 DENFIF
+104 TEDEFIF

-141 ASTLRLISPLND
+141 ATTLRLINPLND

-194 NHFLKKGRNVEPYI
+194 NQFLRKGRNVEPYI

-241 LAENDPNADNAV
+241 LAENDPNADNAI

-262 SDVREQNFDG
+262 SDIREQNFDG

-281 GMPLELG
+281 GIPLELG

-351 PKFDIIDEDSEQYY
+351 PKFDVIDEDSEQYY

-374 DLVVDHMDRC
+374 DMVVDHMDRC

-427 VTMTDDDH
+427 VTMTDDQH

-449 TDWDTLLRTW
+449 TAWDTLQRTW
-459 GSDPRSLKTLIDTK
+459 SSDPRSLKTLINTK

-482 YIVVGSDIQGVSEDE
+482 YVVVGSDIQGVSEDE
-497 LWKQLANRDFQVK
+497 LWKKLANRDFQVK

-548 NDQDEVIP
+548 NDQDEITS
-556 VDVEEIVES
+556 VDVDEIVES
-565 IEAVNETVDN
+565 IEVA
-575 TPSVDK
+575 
-581 NSNNNDQNNN
+581 
-591 LTNESQIPETRD
+591 NESQNNETGD

-659 DKVKAASHK
+659 DKSKAASHK

-697 DVKPGLVEDITLSS
+697 DVKPGLIEDISLSS
-711 TPSVNAIDSK
+711 TPSVNAVDPK
-721 LVKFRVQVGAFQEKV
+721 LVKFRVQVGAFKEKV

-756 VSGYTRYYVGKLDT
+756 VSGFTRYYVGKLDT
-770 YEQAMTFREKIAKKG
+770 YEQAMAFRDRIAKKG

-796 QKIITSREA
+796 QKIIPSREA

>member
-1 MLKLKYILVIH
+1 MFKLRYIFVVSFSI
-12 FFLFFLIGNTQ
+12 FYLIGNAQ
-23 VVDSLDASVQDSVE
+23 VLDDADGNVQDSIDIFQE
-37 VLQEELEIP
+37 VDAIAPLDSIIENTTDSINNEDLEIEP
-46 QVDSITETTND
+46 
-57 STSNDDVELESTDE
+57 TDE
-71 FEDSF
+71 FDDSVPNVEDG
-76 PEVDDAESKE
+76 ESSE
-86 DFNSYP
+86 DFDFYP
-92 IDEQEP
+92 IDEQEK
-98 DYASPS
+98 DFESS
-104 DENFIF
+104 TEDEFIF

-141 ASTLRLISPLND
+141 ATTLRLINPLND

-194 NHFLKKGRNVEPYI
+194 NHFLRKGRNVEPYI

-241 LAENDPNADNAV
+241 LAENDPNADNAI

-262 SDVREQNFDG
+262 SDIREQNFDG

-281 GMPLELG
+281 GIPLELG

-351 PKFDIIDEDSEQYY
+351 PKFDVIDEDSEQYY

-374 DLVVDHMDRC
+374 DMVVDHMDRC

-427 VTMTDDDH
+427 VTMTDDQH

-449 TDWDTLLRTW
+449 TAWDTLQRTW
-459 GSDPRSLKTLIDTK
+459 SSDPRSLKTLINTK

-482 YIVVGSDIQGVSEDE
+482 YVVVGSDIQGVSEDE
-497 LWKQLANRDFQVK
+497 LWKKLANRDFQVK

-548 NDQDEVIP
+548 NDQDEITSVN
-556 VDVEEIVES
+556 VDEIVES
-565 IEAVNETVDN
+565 IEVA
-575 TPSVDK
+575 
-581 NSNNNDQNNN
+581 
-591 LTNESQIPETRD
+591 NESQNNETGD

-659 DKVKAASHK
+659 DKSKAASHK

-697 DVKPGLVEDITLSS
+697 DVKPGLIEDISLSS
-711 TPSVNAIDSK
+711 TPSVNAVDPK
-721 LVKFRVQVGAFQEKV
+721 LVKFRVQVGAFKEKV

-756 VSGYTRYYVGKLDT
+756 VSGFTRYYVGKLDT
-770 YEQAMTFREKIAKKG
+770 YEQAMAFRDRIAKKG

-796 QKIITSREA
+796 QKIIPSREA

>member
-1 MLKLKYILVIH
+1 M
-12 FFLFFLIGNTQ
+12 IGNAQ
-23 VVDSLDASVQDSVE
+23 VLDDADGNVQDSIDIFQE
-37 VLQEELEIP
+37 VDAIAPLDSIIENTTDSINNEDLEIEP
-46 QVDSITETTND
+46 
-57 STSNDDVELESTDE
+57 TDE
-71 FEDSF
+71 FNDSVPNVEDG
-76 PEVDDAESKE
+76 ESSK
-86 DFNSYP
+86 DFDFYP
-92 IDEQEP
+92 IDEQEK
-98 DYASPS
+98 DFESS
-104 DENFIF
+104 TEDEFIF

-141 ASTLRLISPLND
+141 ATTLRLINPLND

-194 NHFLKKGRNVEPYI
+194 NQFLRKGRNVEPYI

-241 LAENDPNADNAV
+241 LAENDPNADNAI

-262 SDVREQNFDG
+262 SDIREQNFDG

-281 GMPLELG
+281 GIPLELG

-351 PKFDIIDEDSEQYY
+351 PKFDVIDEDSEQYY

-374 DLVVDHMDRC
+374 DMVVDHMDRC

-427 VTMTDDDH
+427 VTMTDDQH

-449 TDWDTLLRTW
+449 TAWDTLQRTW
-459 GSDPRSLKTLIDTK
+459 SSDPRSLKTLINTK

-482 YIVVGSDIQGVSEDE
+482 YVVVGSDIQGVSEDE
-497 LWKQLANRDFQVK
+497 LWKKLANRDFQVK

-515 ILYVMGGYDP
+515 ILYVMGGYDAD
-525 NMVADVIKEL
+525 MVADVIKEL

-548 NDQDEVIP
+548 NDQDEITSVN
-556 VDVEEIVES
+556 VDEIVES
-565 IEAVNETVDN
+565 IEVA
-575 TPSVDK
+575 
-581 NSNNNDQNNN
+581 
-591 LTNESQIPETRD
+591 NESQNNETGD

-610 DPETQLASFRIQI
+610 DPET
-623 GAFSRKISKSVFAD
+623 
-637 LPEVVSVK
+637 
-645 GDDGLYRYFSGSYT
+645 
-659 DKVKAASHK
+659 
-668 VNLTT
+668 
-673 SGYNDAFIVAFK
+673 
-685 DGKRVTLREAGF
+685 
-697 DVKPGLVEDITLSS
+697 
-711 TPSVNAIDSK
+711 
-721 LVKFRVQVGAFQEKV
+721 
-736 PTDYL
+736 
-741 DLFLDIGNVLPKKDV
+741 
-756 VSGYTRYYVGKLDT
+756 
-770 YEQAMTFREKIAKKG
+770 
-785 LEDCFIVGEFK
+785 
-796 QKIITSREA
+796 
-805 LNLLGK
+805 

>member
-1 MLKLKYILVIH
+1 MFKLRYIFVVSFSI
-12 FFLFFLIGNTQ
+12 FYLIGNAQ
-23 VVDSLDASVQDSVE
+23 VLDDADGNVQDSIDIFQE
-37 VLQEELEIP
+37 VDAIAPLDSIIENTTDSINNEDLEIEP
-46 QVDSITETTND
+46 
-57 STSNDDVELESTDE
+57 TDE
-71 FEDSF
+71 FNDSVPNVEDG
-76 PEVDDAESKE
+76 ESSE
-86 DFNSYP
+86 DFDFYP
-92 IDEQEP
+92 IDEQEK
-98 DYASPS
+98 DFESS
-104 DENFIF
+104 TEDEFIF

-141 ASTLRLISPLND
+141 ATTLRLINPLND

-194 NHFLKKGRNVEPYI
+194 NQFLRKGRNVEPYI

-241 LAENDPNADNAV
+241 LAENDPNADNAI

-262 SDVREQNFDG
+262 SDIREQNFDG

-281 GMPLELG
+281 GIPLELG

-351 PKFDIIDEDSEQYY
+351 PKFDVIDEDSEQYY

-374 DLVVDHMDRC
+374 DMVVDHMDRC

-427 VTMTDDDH
+427 VTMTDDQH

-449 TDWDTLLRTW
+449 TAWDTLQRTW
-459 GSDPRSLKTLIDTK
+459 SSDPRSLKTLINTK

-482 YIVVGSDIQGVSEDE
+482 YVVVGSDIQGVSEDE
-497 LWKQLANRDFQVK
+497 LWKKLANRDFQVK

-548 NDQDEVIP
+548 NDQNEITS
-556 VDVEEIVES
+556 VDVDEIVES
-565 IEAVNETVDN
+565 IEIA
-575 TPSVDK
+575 
-581 NSNNNDQNNN
+581 
-591 LTNESQIPETRD
+591 NESQNNETG

-659 DKVKAASHK
+659 DKSKAASHK

-697 DVKPGLVEDITLSS
+697 DVKPGLIEDISLSS
-711 TPSVNAIDSK
+711 TPSVNAVDPK
-721 LVKFRVQVGAFQEKV
+721 LVKFRVQVGAFKEKV

-756 VSGYTRYYVGKLDT
+756 VSGFTRYYVGKLDT
-770 YEQAMTFREKIAKKG
+770 YEQAMAFRDRIAKKG

-796 QKIITSREA
+796 QKIIPSREA

>member
-1 MLKLKYILVIH
+1 MFKLRYIFVVSFSI
-12 FFLFFLIGNTQ
+12 FYLIGNAQ
-23 VVDSLDASVQDSVE
+23 VLDDADGNVQDSIDIFQE
-37 VLQEELEIP
+37 VDAIAPLDSIIENTTDSINNEDLEIEP
-46 QVDSITETTND
+46 
-57 STSNDDVELESTDE
+57 TDE
-71 FEDSF
+71 FDDSVPNVEDG
-76 PEVDDAESKE
+76 ESSE
-86 DFNSYP
+86 DFDFYP
-92 IDEQEP
+92 IDEQEK
-98 DYASPS
+98 DFESS
-104 DENFIF
+104 TEDEFIF

-141 ASTLRLISPLND
+141 ATTLRLINPLND

-194 NHFLKKGRNVEPYI
+194 NQFLRKGRNVEPYI

-241 LAENDPNADNAV
+241 LAENDPNADNAI

-262 SDVREQNFDG
+262 SDIREQNFDG

-281 GMPLELG
+281 GIPLEFG

-351 PKFDIIDEDSEQYY
+351 PKFDVIDEDSEQYY

-374 DLVVDHMDRC
+374 DMVVDHMDRC

-427 VTMTDDDH
+427 VTMTDDQH

-449 TDWDTLLRTW
+449 TAWDTLQRTW
-459 GSDPRSLKTLIDTK
+459 SSDPRSLKTLINTK

-482 YIVVGSDIQGVSEDE
+482 YVVVGSDIQGVSEDE
-497 LWKQLANRDFQVK
+497 LWKKLANRDFQVK

-548 NDQDEVIP
+548 NDQDEITS
-556 VDVEEIVES
+556 VDVDEIVES
-565 IEAVNETVDN
+565 IEVA
-575 TPSVDK
+575 
-581 NSNNNDQNNN
+581 
-591 LTNESQIPETRD
+591 NESQNNETGD

-659 DKVKAASHK
+659 DKSKAASHK

-697 DVKPGLVEDITLSS
+697 DVKPGLIEDISLSS
-711 TPSVNAIDSK
+711 TPSVNAVDPK
-721 LVKFRVQVGAFQEKV
+721 LVKFRVQVGAFKEKV

-756 VSGYTRYYVGKLDT
+756 VSGFTRYYVGKLDT
-770 YEQAMTFREKIAKKG
+770 YEQAMAFRDRIAKKG

-796 QKIITSREA
+796 QKIIPSREA

>member
-1 MLKLKYILVIH
+1 MFKLRYIFVVSFSI
-12 FFLFFLIGNTQ
+12 FYLIGNAQ
-23 VVDSLDASVQDSVE
+23 VLDDADGNVQDSIDIFQE
-37 VLQEELEIP
+37 VDTIAPLDSIIENTTDSINNEDLEIEP
-46 QVDSITETTND
+46 
-57 STSNDDVELESTDE
+57 TDE
-71 FEDSF
+71 FDDSVPNVEDG
-76 PEVDDAESKE
+76 ESSE
-86 DFNSYP
+86 DFDFYP
-92 IDEQEP
+92 IDEQEK
-98 DYASPS
+98 DFESS
-104 DENFIF
+104 TEDEFIF

-141 ASTLRLISPLND
+141 ATTLRLINPLND

-194 NHFLKKGRNVEPYI
+194 NQFLRKGRNVEPYI

-241 LAENDPNADNAV
+241 LAENDPNADNAI

-262 SDVREQNFDG
+262 SDIREQNFDG

-281 GMPLELG
+281 GIPLELG

-351 PKFDIIDEDSEQYY
+351 PKFDVIDEDSEQYY

-374 DLVVDHMDRC
+374 DMVVDHMDRC
-384 ANTPPGV
+384 ANTLPGV

-406 VANSFDDELLSM
+406 VANSFDDELLSK

-427 VTMTDDDH
+427 VTMTDDQH

-449 TDWDTLLRTW
+449 TALDTLRRTW
-459 GSDPRSLKTLIDTK
+459 GADPRSLKTLINTK

-482 YIVVGSDIQGVSEDE
+482 YVVVGSDIQGVSEDE
-497 LWKQLANRDFQVK
+497 LWKKLANRDFQVK

-548 NDQDEVIP
+548 NDQDEITSVN
-556 VDVEEIVES
+556 VDEIVES
-565 IEAVNETVDN
+565 IEVA
-575 TPSVDK
+575 
-581 NSNNNDQNNN
+581 
-591 LTNESQIPETRD
+591 NESQNNETGD

-659 DKVKAASHK
+659 DKSKAASHK

-697 DVKPGLVEDITLSS
+697 DVKPGLIEDISLSS
-711 TPSVNAIDSK
+711 TPSVNAVDPK
-721 LVKFRVQVGAFQEKV
+721 LVKFRVQVGAFKEKV

-756 VSGYTRYYVGKLDT
+756 VSGFTRYYVGKLDT
-770 YEQAMTFREKIAKKG
+770 YEQAMAFRDRIAKKG

-796 QKIITSREA
+796 QKIIPSREA

>member
-1 MLKLKYILVIH
+1 MFKLRYIFVVSFSI
-12 FFLFFLIGNTQ
+12 FYLIGNAQ
-23 VVDSLDASVQDSVE
+23 VLDDADGNVQDSIDIFQE
-37 VLQEELEIP
+37 VDAIAPLDSIIENTTDSINNEDLEIEP
-46 QVDSITETTND
+46 
-57 STSNDDVELESTDE
+57 TDE
-71 FEDSF
+71 FDDSV
-76 PEVDDAESKE
+76 PNVEDAESSE
-86 DFNSYP
+86 DFDFYP
-92 IDEQEP
+92 IDEQEK
-98 DYASPS
+98 DFESS
-104 DENFIF
+104 TEDEFIF

-141 ASTLRLISPLND
+141 ATTLRLINPLND

-194 NHFLKKGRNVEPYI
+194 NQFLRKGRNVEPYI

-241 LAENDPNADNAV
+241 LAENDPNADNAI

-262 SDVREQNFDG
+262 SDIREQNFDG

-281 GMPLELG
+281 GIPLELG

-351 PKFDIIDEDSEQYY
+351 PKFDVIDEDSEQYY

-374 DLVVDHMDRC
+374 DMVVDHMDRC

-427 VTMTDDDH
+427 VTMTDDQH

-449 TDWDTLLRTW
+449 TAWDTLQRTW
-459 GSDPRSLKTLIDTK
+459 SSDPRSLKTLINTK

-482 YIVVGSDIQGVSEDE
+482 YVVVGSDIQGVSEDE
-497 LWKQLANRDFQVK
+497 LWKKLANRDFQVK

-548 NDQDEVIP
+548 NDQNEITS
-556 VDVEEIVES
+556 VDVDEIVES
-565 IEAVNETVDN
+565 IEVANDSQNNETG
-575 TPSVDK
+575 
-581 NSNNNDQNNN
+581 
-591 LTNESQIPETRD
+591 D

-659 DKVKAASHK
+659 DKSKAASQK

-697 DVKPGLVEDITLSS
+697 DVKPGLIEDISLSS
-711 TPSVNAIDSK
+711 TPSVNAVDPK
-721 LVKFRVQVGAFQEKV
+721 LVKFRVQVGAFKEKV

-756 VSGYTRYYVGKLDT
+756 VSGFTRYYVGKLDT
-770 YEQAMTFREKIAKKG
+770 YEQAMAFRDRIAKKG

-796 QKIITSREA
+796 QKIIPSREA

>member
-1 MLKLKYILVIH
+1 MFKLRYIFVVSFSI
-12 FFLFFLIGNTQ
+12 FYLIGNAQ
-23 VVDSLDASVQDSVE
+23 VLDDADGNVQDSIDIFQE
-37 VLQEELEIP
+37 VDTIAPLDSIIENTTDSINNEDLEIEP
-46 QVDSITETTND
+46 
-57 STSNDDVELESTDE
+57 TDE
-71 FEDSF
+71 FNDSVPNVEDG
-76 PEVDDAESKE
+76 ESSE
-86 DFNSYP
+86 DFDFYP
-92 IDEQEP
+92 IDEQEK
-98 DYASPS
+98 DFESS
-104 DENFIF
+104 TEDEFIF

-141 ASTLRLISPLND
+141 ATTLRLINPLND

-183 TTGGVT
+183 TTGVVT

-194 NHFLKKGRNVEPYI
+194 NQFLRKGRNVEPYI

-241 LAENDPNADNAV
+241 LAENDPNADNAI

-262 SDVREQNFDG
+262 SDIREQNFDG

-281 GMPLELG
+281 GIPLELG

-351 PKFDIIDEDSEQYY
+351 PKFDVIDEDSEQYY

-374 DLVVDHMDRC
+374 DMVVDHMDRC

-427 VTMTDDDH
+427 VTMTDDQH

-449 TDWDTLLRTW
+449 TAWDTLQRTW
-459 GSDPRSLKTLIDTK
+459 SSDPRSLKTLINTK

-482 YIVVGSDIQGVSEDE
+482 YVVVGSDIQGVSEDE
-497 LWKQLANRDFQVK
+497 LWKKLANRDFQVK

-548 NDQDEVIP
+548 NDQDEITSVN
-556 VDVEEIVES
+556 VDEIVES
-565 IEAVNETVDN
+565 IEVA
-575 TPSVDK
+575 
-581 NSNNNDQNNN
+581 
-591 LTNESQIPETRD
+591 NESQNNETGD

-659 DKVKAASHK
+659 DKSKAASHK

-697 DVKPGLVEDITLSS
+697 DVKPGLIEDISLSS
-711 TPSVNAIDSK
+711 TPSVNAVDPK
-721 LVKFRVQVGAFQEKV
+721 LVKFRVQVGAFKEKV

-756 VSGYTRYYVGKLDT
+756 VSGFTRYYVGKLDT
-770 YEQAMTFREKIAKKG
+770 YEQAMAFRDRIAKKG

-796 QKIITSREA
+796 QKIIPSREA

>member
-1 MLKLKYILVIH
+1 
-12 FFLFFLIGNTQ
+12 
-23 VVDSLDASVQDSVE
+23 
-37 VLQEELEIP
+37 
-46 QVDSITETTND
+46 
-57 STSNDDVELESTDE
+57 
-71 FEDSF
+71 
-76 PEVDDAESKE
+76 
-86 DFNSYP
+86 
-92 IDEQEP
+92 
-98 DYASPS
+98 
-104 DENFIF
+104 
-110 KPQVSLG
+110 
-117 TGMLTFYGDIGS
+117 MLTFYGDIGS

-141 ASTLRLISPLND
+141 ATTLRLINPLND

-194 NHFLKKGRNVEPYI
+194 NQLLRKGRNVEPYI

-241 LAENDPNADNAV
+241 LAENDPNADNAI

-262 SDVREQNFDG
+262 SDIREQNFDG

-281 GMPLELG
+281 GIPLELG

-351 PKFDIIDEDSEQYY
+351 PKFDVIDEDSEQYY

-374 DLVVDHMDRC
+374 DMVVDHMDRC
-384 ANTPPGV
+384 ANTPTGV

-406 VANSFDDELLSM
+406 VANSFDDELLSK

-427 VTMTDDDH
+427 VTMTDDQH

-449 TDWDTLLRTW
+449 TAWDTLQRTW

-482 YIVVGSDIQGVSEDE
+482 YVVVGSDIQGVSEDE
-497 LWKQLANRDFQVK
+497 LWKKLANRDFQVK

-548 NDQDEVIP
+548 NDQNEITS
-556 VDVEEIVES
+556 VDVDEIVES
-565 IEAVNETVDN
+565 IEVANDSQNNETG
-575 TPSVDK
+575 
-581 NSNNNDQNNN
+581 
-591 LTNESQIPETRD
+591 D

-659 DKVKAASHK
+659 DKSKAASHK

-697 DVKPGLVEDITLSS
+697 DVKPGLIEDISLSS
-711 TPSVNAIDSK
+711 TPSVNAVDPK
-721 LVKFRVQVGAFQEKV
+721 LVKFRVQVGAFKEKV

-756 VSGYTRYYVGKLDT
+756 VSGFTRYYVGKLDT
-770 YEQAMTFREKIAKKG
+770 YEQAMAFRDRIAKKG

-796 QKIITSREA
+796 QKIIPSREA

>member
-1 MLKLKYILVIH
+1 MFKLRYIFVVSFSI
-12 FFLFFLIGNTQ
+12 FYLIGNAQ
-23 VVDSLDASVQDSVE
+23 VLDDADGNVQDSIDIFQE
-37 VLQEELEIP
+37 VDTIAPLDSIIENTTDSINNEDLEIEP
-46 QVDSITETTND
+46 
-57 STSNDDVELESTDE
+57 TDE
-71 FEDSF
+71 FDDSVPNVEDG
-76 PEVDDAESKE
+76 ESSE
-86 DFNSYP
+86 DFDFYP
-92 IDEQEP
+92 IDEQEK
-98 DYASPS
+98 DFESS
-104 DENFIF
+104 IEDEFIF

-141 ASTLRLISPLND
+141 ATTLRLINPLND

-194 NHFLKKGRNVEPYI
+194 NQFLRKGRNVEPYI

-241 LAENDPNADNAV
+241 LAENDPNADNAI

-262 SDVREQNFDG
+262 SDIREQNFDG

-281 GMPLELG
+281 GIPLELG

-351 PKFDIIDEDSEQYY
+351 PKFDVIDEDSEQYY

-374 DLVVDHMDRC
+374 DMVVDHMDRC

-427 VTMTDDDH
+427 VTMTDDQH

-449 TDWDTLLRTW
+449 TAWDTLQRTW
-459 GSDPRSLKTLIDTK
+459 SSDPRSLKTLINTK

-482 YIVVGSDIQGVSEDE
+482 YVVVGSDIQGVSEDE
-497 LWKQLANRDFQVK
+497 LWKKLANRDFQVK

-548 NDQDEVIP
+548 NDQDEITSVN
-556 VDVEEIVES
+556 VDEIVES
-565 IEAVNETVDN
+565 IEVA
-575 TPSVDK
+575 
-581 NSNNNDQNNN
+581 
-591 LTNESQIPETRD
+591 NESQNNETGD

-659 DKVKAASHK
+659 DKSKAASHK

-697 DVKPGLVEDITLSS
+697 DVKPGLIEDISLSS
-711 TPSVNAIDSK
+711 TPSVNAVDPK
-721 LVKFRVQVGAFQEKV
+721 LVKFRVQVGAFKEKV

-756 VSGYTRYYVGKLDT
+756 VSGFTRYYVGKLDT
-770 YEQAMTFREKIAKKG
+770 YEQAMAFRDRIAKKG

-796 QKIITSREA
+796 QKIIPSREA

>member
-1 MLKLKYILVIH
+1 MFKLRYIFVVSFSI
-12 FFLFFLIGNTQ
+12 FYLIGNAQ
-23 VVDSLDASVQDSVE
+23 VLDDADGNVQDSIDIFQE
-37 VLQEELEIP
+37 VDTIAPLDSIIENTTDSINNEDLEIEP
-46 QVDSITETTND
+46 
-57 STSNDDVELESTDE
+57 TDE
-71 FEDSF
+71 FDSVPNVEDG
-76 PEVDDAESKE
+76 ESSE
-86 DFNSYP
+86 DFDFYP
-92 IDEQEP
+92 IDEQEK
-98 DYASPS
+98 DFESS
-104 DENFIF
+104 TEDEFIF

-141 ASTLRLISPLND
+141 ATTLRLINPLND

-194 NHFLKKGRNVEPYI
+194 NQFLRKGRNVEPYI

-241 LAENDPNADNAV
+241 LAENDPNADNAI

-262 SDVREQNFDG
+262 SDIREQNFDG

-281 GMPLELG
+281 GLPLELG

-336 HIAMSYDFNIKSKKK
+336 LIAMSYDFNIKSKKK
-351 PKFDIIDEDSEQYY
+351 PKFDVIDEDSEQYY

-374 DLVVDHMDRC
+374 DMVVDHMDRC

-427 VTMTDDDH
+427 VTMTDDQH

-449 TDWDTLLRTW
+449 TAWDTLQRTW
-459 GSDPRSLKTLIDTK
+459 SSDPRSLKTLINTK

-482 YIVVGSDIQGVSEDE
+482 YVVVGSDIQGVSEDE
-497 LWKQLANRDFQVK
+497 LWKKLANRDFQVK

-548 NDQDEVIP
+548 NDQDEITSVN
-556 VDVEEIVES
+556 VDEIVES
-565 IEAVNETVDN
+565 IEVA
-575 TPSVDK
+575 
-581 NSNNNDQNNN
+581 
-591 LTNESQIPETRD
+591 NESQNNETGD

-659 DKVKAASHK
+659 DKSKAASHK

-697 DVKPGLVEDITLSS
+697 DVKPGLIEDISLSS
-711 TPSVNAIDSK
+711 TPSVNAVDPK
-721 LVKFRVQVGAFQEKV
+721 LVKFRVQVGAFKEKV

-756 VSGYTRYYVGKLDT
+756 VSGFTRYYVGKLDT
-770 YEQAMTFREKIAKKG
+770 YEQAMAFRDRIAKKG

-796 QKIITSREA
+796 QKIIPSREA

>member
-1 MLKLKYILVIH
+1 MFKLRYIFVVSFSI
-12 FFLFFLIGNTQ
+12 FYLIGNAQ
-23 VVDSLDASVQDSVE
+23 VLDDADGNVQDSIDIFQE
-37 VLQEELEIP
+37 VDAIAPLDSIIENTTDSINNEDLEIEP
-46 QVDSITETTND
+46 
-57 STSNDDVELESTDE
+57 TDE
-71 FEDSF
+71 FNDSVPNVEDG
-76 PEVDDAESKE
+76 ESSE
-86 DFNSYP
+86 DFDFYP
-92 IDEQEP
+92 IDEQEK
-98 DYASPS
+98 DFESS
-104 DENFIF
+104 TEDEFIF

-141 ASTLRLISPLND
+141 ATTLRLINPLND

-194 NHFLKKGRNVEPYI
+194 NQFLRKGRNVEPYI

-241 LAENDPNADNAV
+241 LAENDPNADNAI

-262 SDVREQNFDG
+262 SDIREQNFDG

-281 GMPLELG
+281 GIPLELG

-351 PKFDIIDEDSEQYY
+351 PKFDVIDEDSEQYY
-365 REDTIDSDG
+365 REDTIDSDR
-374 DLVVDHMDRC
+374 DMVVDHMDRC

-427 VTMTDDDH
+427 VTMTDDQH

-449 TDWDTLLRTW
+449 TAWDTLQRTW
-459 GSDPRSLKTLIDTK
+459 SSDPRSLKTLINTK

-482 YIVVGSDIQGVSEDE
+482 YVVVGSDIQGVSEDE
-497 LWKQLANRDFQVK
+497 LWKKLANRDFQVK

-548 NDQDEVIP
+548 NDQDEITSVN
-556 VDVEEIVES
+556 VDEIVES
-565 IEAVNETVDN
+565 IEVA
-575 TPSVDK
+575 
-581 NSNNNDQNNN
+581 
-591 LTNESQIPETRD
+591 NESQNNETGD

-659 DKVKAASHK
+659 DKSKAASHK

-697 DVKPGLVEDITLSS
+697 DVKPGLIEDISLSS
-711 TPSVNAIDSK
+711 TPSVNAVDPK
-721 LVKFRVQVGAFQEKV
+721 LVKFRVQVGAFKEKV

-756 VSGYTRYYVGKLDT
+756 VSGFTRYYVGKLDT
-770 YEQAMTFREKIAKKG
+770 YEQAMAFRDRIAKKG

-796 QKIITSREA
+796 QKIIPSREA